1 MDTINKDLTN
11 SAVIRQNVLNNKFA
25 VDEIQK
31 TIGVSGVLFEQS
43 YRFIKKQ
50 VAEFYEVTE
59 RTIEACLEKND
70 KELSRN
76 GYEVLKGKRLI
87 DFKLAASK
95 SDASEVDFG
104 NKTPQL
110 GIFDF
115 RAFLNVGMLLTDS
128 EKARQLRSVILDI
141 VIDVINKRSGAA
153 TKFINQRDEDFVVN
167 FMRGEDYR
175 KQFVDALHDCVAM
188 GNFKYVVYTN
198 KIYESIFK
206 ENAIE
211 YRKILKLE
219 AKENLRNTMYSE
231 VLDLIS
237 SYETGFAAEL
247 RKACEIKGGMLT
259 SAETD
264 KLFRNFEG
272 MQLWEPLREK
282 ARKKMASRDLCFR
295 DALHQNLKEYIDAV
309 PATDFDR
316 FLGDKS
322 MELEQR
328 LEIYRETLASLKDDT
343 EIQEE
348 EL

>member
-1 MDTINKDLTN
+1 MEKNLTN
-11 SAVIRQNVLNNKFA
+11 SVVIRQNVLNNKYA

-31 TIGVSGVLFEQS
+31 AVGITGVLFEQS

-50 VAEFYEVTE
+50 VADFYEVTD
-59 RTIEACLEKND
+59 RTIESCLEKNG
-70 KELSRN
+70 KELARN

-87 DFKLAASK
+87 DFKLAASEVFV
-95 SDASEVDFG
+95 SEADFG
-104 NKTPQL
+104 NKINQL
-110 GIFDF
+110 GVFDF
-115 RAFLNVGMLLTDS
+115 RAFLNIGMLLTDS

-141 VIDVINKRSGAA
+141 VIDVINKRSGAT
-153 TKFINQRDEDFVVN
+153 TKYINQRDEDFVVN

-175 KQFVDALHDCVAM
+175 KQFVNALHEYVAM

-211 YRKILKLE
+211 YRRILKLE

-237 SYETGFAAEL
+237 SYETGFASEL
-247 RKACEIKGGMLT
+247 RKAYESKGRMLT
-259 SAETD
+259 SVETD
-264 KLFRNFEG
+264 QLFREFEA

-309 PATDFDR
+309 PSTDFDR

-328 LEIYRETLASLKDDT
+328 LEIYRDTLATLKDET
-343 EIQEE
+343 EMQENE
-348 EL
+348 S

>member
-1 MDTINKDLTN
+1 MEKDLTN
-11 SAVIRQNVLNNKFA
+11 SVVIRQNVLNNRYA
-25 VDEIQK
+25 VEEIQK
-31 TIGVSGVLFEQS
+31 TVGVTGVLFEQS

-50 VAEFYEVTE
+50 VADFYEVSE
-59 RTIEACLEKND
+59 RTIELCLDKND
-70 KELSRN
+70 KELARN
-76 GYEVLKGKRLI
+76 GYEVIKGKRLI

-95 SDASEVDFG
+95 VFDSETDFG
-104 NKTPQL
+104 NKINQL
-110 GIFDF
+110 GVFDF

-141 VIDVINKRSGAA
+141 VIDVINKRSGAP
-153 TKFINQRDEDFVVN
+153 TKYINQRDEDFILN

-175 KQFVDALHDCVAM
+175 KQFVDALHNCVDM

-219 AKENLRNTMYSE
+219 TKENLRNTMYSE

-237 SYETGFAAEL
+237 SYETGFADNL
-247 RKACEIKGGMLT
+247 LKASKEKGRMLT
-259 SAETD
+259 SHETD
-264 KLFRNFEG
+264 KLFREFES

-295 DALHQNLKEYIDAV
+295 DVLHQNLKEYVDAV
-309 PATDFDR
+309 PAGDFDR
-316 FLGDKS
+316 FLGEKS
-322 MELEQR
+322 MEFEQR
-328 LEIYRETLASLKDDT
+328 LADYKEAL
-343 EIQEE
+343 
-348 EL
+348 ELLRNE

>member
-1 MDTINKDLTN
+1 MDKDLTN

-25 VDEIQK
+25 VEEIQK
-31 TIGVSGVLFEQS
+31 TVGVTGVLFEQS
-43 YRFIKKQ
+43 YRYIKKQ
-50 VAEFYEVTE
+50 VADFYEVSE
-59 RTIEACLEKND
+59 RTIEACLEKNG

-87 DFKLAASK
+87 DFKLTASK
-95 SDASEVDFG
+95 SFVSEADFG
-104 NKTPQL
+104 NKINQL
-110 GIFDF
+110 GVFDF

-153 TKFINQRDEDFVVN
+153 TKFINQRDEDFVIN

-175 KQFVDALHDCVAM
+175 KQFVEALHDCVDM

-237 SYETGFAAEL
+237 SYETGFASEL
-247 RKACEIKGGMLT
+247 RKACESKDRMLT
-259 SAETD
+259 SSETD
-264 KLFRNFEG
+264 QLFREFAG

-282 ARKKMASRDLCFR
+282 VRKKMASRDLCFR

-328 LEIYRETLASLKDDT
+328 LEIYREILADLKDV
-343 EIQEE
+343 
-348 EL
+348 

>member
-1 MDTINKDLTN
+1 MNKDLTN
-11 SAVIRQNVLNNKFA
+11 SAVIRQNVLNNKYA

-31 TIGVSGVLFEQS
+31 TIGVCGVLFEQS
-43 YRFIKKQ
+43 YRFVKKQ
-50 VAEFYEVTE
+50 VAEFYEVSE

-87 DFKLAASK
+87 DFKLAASR
-95 SDASEVDFG
+95 SFVSEADFG
-104 NKTPQL
+104 NKINQL
-110 GIFDF
+110 GVFDF

-141 VIDVINKRSGAA
+141 VIDVINKRSGAT
-153 TKFINQRDEDFVVN
+153 TKYINQRDEDFVVN

-175 KQFVDALHDCVAM
+175 KQYVDALHDCVAM

-198 KIYESIFK
+198 KIYVSIFE

-211 YRKILKLE
+211 YRNILKLE

-237 SYETGFAAEL
+237 SYETGFASEL
-247 RKACEIKGGMLT
+247 RKASEAKGRMLT

-264 KLFRNFEG
+264 QLFHEFEN
-272 MQLWEPLREK
+272 MELWKPLRDK

-295 DALHQNLKEYIDAV
+295 DALHKNLKEYIDAV

-328 LEIYRETLASLKDDT
+328 LEIYRDTLASLKDDT
-343 EIQEE
+343 EIKEDY
-348 EL
+348 L